1 MDIQIISKHFHPDE
15 RLEEYVRDK
24 SQRLDRYLPTISKAR
39 IELSKEETKA
49 AKDRAV
55 VQVTLNCNGT
65 LLRGQER
72 AVDHFKAVDSV
83 AGVLQRQTQRLKAKL
98 YRAEQR
104 GLKASEQLAPPLS
117 MEEEPLGQ
125 VVRKKRFV
133 MQSMSPEEAILEMEL
148 VGHGFFMFLNSK
160 TQEHNVVY
168 RRSGGDYGLIEPEA
182 L

>member
-1 MDIQIISKHFHPDE
+1 MAKIGVGIVGCGHNGLNHANRWQEIDE
-15 RLEEYVRDK
+15 
-24 SQRLDRYLPTISKAR
+24 AR
-39 IELSKEETKA
+39 IIGVCDIDEKA